1 MNVIENFFSK
11 IKRILLVVSGDKMR
25 FACVA
30 NEHVGV
36 FDADKIG

>member
-1 MNVIENFFSK
+1 M
-11 IKRILLVVSGDKMR
+11 LVASGDKMR

-36 FDADKIG
+36 FDADKIGWNLRVLLTTVWCI